1 MSTKNSFADFA
12 LTSEDPCRLLRDH
25 GYQPLWECFAGLHD
39 VGKNVLRTPPRD
51 WSDAGVL
58 RPHFGPGFVVHP
70 GVLDQAEEFFA
81 LEQAVRAMAVS
92 AQTWPTLKPKTREPD
107 HFKWQWVN
115 LPKARHAT
123 ATAYTKKE
131 KHHELSFWTMAAEVY
146 LSRNLSPEWTEATAP
161 YERRFHWRLHVEEA
175 ADTLAPKV
183 RTSLLSLRSAIRH
196 WYGERFC
203 LMSGA
208 QWVENILKNVH
219 LRVLAGTSLLNLAS
233 APTTQDRE
241 LWIWSPLQAPERAD
255 EDMSVPGLVW
265 TSPETRQPQSVLW
278 MVPLRRC
285 DSDCCLLCVC
295 DGSCSCRCCCPW
307 GCNPPPIRW
316 QPQHYQRQ

>member
-1 MSTKNSFADFA
+1 M
-12 LTSEDPCRLLRDH
+12 
-25 GYQPLWECFAGLHD
+25 
-39 VGKNVLRTPPRD
+39 
-51 WSDAGVL
+51 
-58 RPHFGPGFVVHP
+58 
-70 GVLDQAEEFFA
+70 
-81 LEQAVRAMAVS
+81 
-92 AQTWPTLKPKTREPD
+92 
-107 HFKWQWVN
+107 
-115 LPKARHAT
+115 
-123 ATAYTKKE
+123 
-131 KHHELSFWTMAAEVY
+131 
-146 LSRNLSPEWTEATAP
+146 
-161 YERRFHWRLHVEEA
+161 EEA

-278 MVPLRRC
+278 MVPMRSL
-285 DSDCCLLCVC
+285 S
-295 DGSCSCRCCCPW
+295 
-307 GCNPPPIRW
+307 
-316 QPQHYQRQ
+316 